1 MVTAR
6 VVAALLAYAVGM
18 SIASPGMAQS
28 ATTEPAVAGPKPAAP
43 PNQKPPAGATQKPA
57 IVKPAAAQPASTTTK
72 PLVAAPAGASK
83 TTQQAAAPVTAKV
96 PAGAQ
101 VGAPKPATKATSTQ
115 VAWSPAVRTPT
126 GGRAMSTR
134 PPATLRGTR
143 YGAVPVMPSPY
154 APPLEKLPPPADDG
168 SPRTLSFHA
177 LNTQESITVTYWRDG
192 RYVQSELDKL
202 NDFLRDPRDNDRVQ
216 MDPHLFDV
224 LWHVRRN
231 LASDAPYQVLSAYRS
246 PQTNA
251 WLASARRGVAW
262 DSLHIRGQA
271 IDVQLP
277 GRTPF
282 QIRQTA
288 RNLGLGGVGYYPRS
302 GFVHIDTGPVRYW

>member
-1 MVTAR
+1 MMTAR
-6 VVAALLAYAVGM
+6 VATALLTFAVGM
-18 SIASPGMAQS
+18 SIATQGMAQS
-28 ATTEPAVAGPKPAAP
+28 IETPAASPALSEPKKPTAAPAKPTVRTVQSPTPATATTAKPL
-43 PNQKPPAGATQKPA
+43 
-57 IVKPAAAQPASTTTK
+57 AAQPGGT
-72 PLVAAPAGASK
+72 SK
-83 TTQQAAAPVTAKV
+83 QGPQAKTVVTAKV
-96 PAGAQ
+96 PEGAQ
-101 VGAPKPATKATSTQ
+101 VGAPKTVQQ
-115 VAWSPAVRTPT
+115 VAAAPVTWSPAIRTAT
-126 GGRAMSTR
+126 GGRAMNTR
-134 PPATLRGTR
+134 APATLRGTR

-202 NDFLRDPRDNDRVQ
+202 NAFLRDSRNGDLVQ

-224 LWHVRRN
+224 LWHVRRT
-231 LASDAPYQVLSAYRS
+231 LASDAPYEVLSAYRS
-246 PQTNA
+246 PETNA
-251 WLASARRGVAW
+251 WLASASRGVAW

-271 IDVQLP
+271 IDVKLP

-282 QIRQTA
+282 QIRQAA

-302 GFVHIDTGPVRYW
+302 GFVHLDTGPVRYW